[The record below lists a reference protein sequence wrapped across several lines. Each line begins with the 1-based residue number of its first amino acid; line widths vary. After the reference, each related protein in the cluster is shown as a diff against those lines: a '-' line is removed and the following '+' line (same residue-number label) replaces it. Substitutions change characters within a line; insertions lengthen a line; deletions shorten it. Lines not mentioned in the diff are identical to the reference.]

1 MTHLS
6 VKTLRHYHQ
15 VKLLEPA
22 EVNPGTGYRYYLP
35 DQVPTAQVIRRLR
48 DLEMPVA
55 EVKEVLQA
63 SDTSDRNALI
73 AAHLDRLE
81 AELAKT
87 HSAVE
92 SLRNLLQPSD
102 KVPAVEHRTMPAV
115 PAAGIQQTVDR
126 EDVLSW
132 WQGALGE
139 LHATVRAQQLQ
150 TTGPSGGLYGSEL
163 FQHGRGEATVFI
175 PVEGTVR
182 PVGRVV
188 PFTVPAAELAVLT
201 HHGSLDDADITYGEL
216 GAYATTHEISIE
228 GPLREYYLVDAN
240 DTPDAAG
247 MDDGDRVAD
256 LPLRPQVVTLAVARS
271 AWSARPGAGRTKS
284 LRFRRGNRPQG
295 VQRSRHIHQLEVPCL
310 PIACLPLGVS
320 PLRRRSCS
328 RSCRPRPAKLPSMGP
343 ECSTP
348 LLTINR

>member
-1 MTHLS
+1 MTVGEFSRMTHLS

-15 VKLLEPA
+15 VGLLEPA

-55 EVKEVLQA
+55 EVKEVLQT
-63 SDTSDRNALI
+63 SDTSVRNVLI

-81 AELAKT
+81 LELAKT
-87 HSAVE
+87 HGAVE
-92 SLRNLLQPSD
+92 SLRNLLQHSD
-102 KVPAVEHRTMPAV
+102 AAPAVEHRTMPAV
-115 PAAGIQQTVDR
+115 PAAGIQQMVDR

-139 LHATVRAQQLQ
+139 LHATVRAQHLGV
-150 TTGPSGGLYGSEL
+150 TGPSGGLYGSEL

-182 PVGRVV
+182 PIGRVV
-188 PFTVPAAELAVLT
+188 PFTVPPAELAVLT
-201 HHGSLDDADITYGEL
+201 HHGSLDEADITYGEL

-240 DTPDAAG
+240 DTPDAQEWRTEIG
-247 MDDGDRVAD
+247 W
-256 LPLRPQVVTLAVARS
+256 PIFRS
-271 AWSARPGAGRTKS
+271 DHKP
-284 LRFRRGNRPQG
+284 
-295 VQRSRHIHQLEVPCL
+295 
-310 PIACLPLGVS
+310 
-320 PLRRRSCS
+320 
-328 RSCRPRPAKLPSMGP
+328 
-343 ECSTP
+343 
-348 LLTINR
+348 